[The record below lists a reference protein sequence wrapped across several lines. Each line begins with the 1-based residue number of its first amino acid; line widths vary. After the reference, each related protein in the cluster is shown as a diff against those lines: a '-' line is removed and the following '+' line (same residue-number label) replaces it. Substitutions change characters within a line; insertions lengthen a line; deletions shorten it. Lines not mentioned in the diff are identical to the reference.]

1 MKLALMINILNYHHI
16 NFEFL
21 VSMQLIDFHIMH
33 MYYLLKKKMILIEM
47 NLMMMFLKKIDDRLV
62 VYNLNK
68 INTIF

>member
-1 MKLALMINILNYHHI
+1 MINILNYHHI

-21 VSMQLIDFHIMH
+21 VSMLLIDFHILH
-33 MYYLLKKKMILIEM
+33 MYYLLKMKMILIEN

-68 INTIF
+68 INTIL

>member
-1 MKLALMINILNYHHI
+1 MKLVLMINILNYHHI

-21 VSMQLIDFHIMH
+21 VSMLLIDFHILH
-33 MYYLLKKKMILIEM
+33 MYYLLKMKMILIEN

>member
-1 MKLALMINILNYHHI
+1 MINILNYHHI

-21 VSMQLIDFHIMH
+21 VSMLLIDFHILH
-33 MYYLLKKKMILIEM
+33 MYYLLKMKMILIEN